1 MLCDMFT
8 KVFVNRDYRS
18 ARSNVLFD
26 LERAMFPD
34 TMPYVERELLK
45 KKNAAQIH
53 TNNRQINALGEHR
66 YVFNLIGTSPELMR
80 DQLPALLD
88 IHRLELENQI
98 LTREM
103 EVPVKRDQ
111 AREFLQPC
119 SRNGCNG
126 FLSTAWKC
134 RACDGYTCKECHE
147 PKNDPHTCNPDTV
160 KSVAQ
165 IKTDSKQCPK
175 CSSLIFKTEGCDQM
189 YCTNCHTAFSW
200 KTGKIELGR
209 IHNPHYYE
217 YQRQRGRLNRE
228 IGDVQCGGMPDMYSF
243 PRTDTNVLKFHR
255 QILEFQQ
262 YHLPQYMPGEVNAFD
277 LNLRHRIAFL
287 LKFSSEDCF
296 KDEIFR
302 KDKDL
307 AKRREIGMVGTTFV
321 QIMSDIFNRYI
332 HTKSFDEFSRELQGS
347 IGYCNELFADI
358 SRTYGCVV
366 PVIEYPMIVF
376 KKK

>member
-1 MLCDMFT
+1 MSCEVCADTFTKQIRKKVSCPYCEFTCCSACAQRYILETPDTANCMNCRRAWTRKMLCDMFT

-147 PKNDPHTCNPDTV
+147 PKNDPHTCNQWRR
-160 KSVAQ
+160 SR
-165 IKTDSKQCPK
+165 
-175 CSSLIFKTEGCDQM
+175 
-189 YCTNCHTAFSW
+189 
-200 KTGKIELGR
+200 R
-209 IHNPHYYE
+209 IP
-217 YQRQRGRLNRE
+217 
-228 IGDVQCGGMPDMYSF
+228 S
-243 PRTDTNVLKFHR
+243 NV
-255 QILEFQQ
+255 
-262 YHLPQYMPGEVNAFD
+262 PN
-277 LNLRHRIAFL
+277 
-287 LKFSSEDCF
+287 
-296 KDEIFR
+296 
-302 KDKDL
+302 
-307 AKRREIGMVGTTFV
+307 
-321 QIMSDIFNRYI
+321 
-332 HTKSFDEFSRELQGS
+332 
-347 IGYCNELFADI
+347 
-358 SRTYGCVV
+358 V
-366 PVIEYPMIVF
+366 PVSYLKQKAVIRCIAQTVTPRLAGKPERLSWDVSITHTITSISANGAD
-376 KKK
+376 